1 MFPLQF
7 TASRMKIS
15 TMFVISKTEQVER
28 KSSYCCSWRPQKV
41 TIIPSKTSPKLCI
54 GCAGH
59 PRSDSKVPKA
69 SFSATVFN
77 RICEKKNQKHLEF
90 CEEHKPVEIQMPED
104 GKSIF
109 FSNWQKTQWCLF
121 VVYADLEAIDVK
133 CDEIGTSTSNTTEIE
148 RQNPASF
155 GAVIFNQ
162 RTNSIVEVAF
172 YRGENCIEKLMET
185 LRGWLTWAYVEK
197 QKYRFL
203 NISKL
208 EREQLMTD
216 AATACCICSNN
227 FADPRKVIHHCHLT
241 GHIFGVAH
249 PECNLKAR
257 TVFFLMVFF
266 HNLPRYDAHH
276 IIKYLNLKA
285 NEALTNTRTGE
296 VYISFSV
303 SIPVGLYKQR

>member
-1 MFPLQF
+1 MHRL
-7 TASRMKIS
+7 RRL
-15 TMFVISKTEQVER
+15 SKKR
-28 KSSYCCSWRPQKV
+28 FKGPKSKFFGNCFQ
-41 TIIPSKTSPKLCI
+41 PKL
-54 GCAGH
+54 
-59 PRSDSKVPKA
+59 R
-69 SFSATVFN
+69 
-77 RICEKKNQKHLEF
+77 KKNQKHLEF

-104 GKSIF
+104 GKSIS
-109 FSNWQKTQWCLF
+109 FSNWQKTQWCPF

-148 RQNPASF
+148 RQYPASF

-162 RTNSIVEVAF
+162 RTNSIVEEAF
-172 YRGENCIEKLMET
+172 YRGEDCIEKLMET

-197 QKYRFL
+197 QKYQFL

-216 AATACCICSNN
+216 AATACCICGNN

-241 GHIFGVAH
+241 GHIFGVTH
-249 PECNLKAR
+249 TECNLKAG
-257 TVFFLMVFF
+257 TVSFLMVFF
-266 HNLPRYDAHH
+266 HNLSRYDAHH
-276 IIKYLNLKA
+276 IIKHLKLKA
-285 NEALTNTRTGE
+285 NEALSTNTRTGE